1 MFSLINVI
9 LEKKIFKF
17 VLSDSCSLCVNVQI
31 SEFWIRARKYWFS
44 LRSSVCNCRHHT
56 TQPVIVALV
65 YQAWVCVLVPE
76 RVTAAGGHCL
86 RFIFLSV
93 SLQYWASWRYSVI
106 VGRGAVGL
114 AWRHRKDQLSS
125 KRGIRTVQ
133 AIWIAV
139 QKEPL
144 KSRSSVHNHVHGC
157 PCLLLVQS
165 QPKSSFPD
173 QKRPH

>member
-9 LEKKIFKF
+9 LKKRIKKF
-17 VLSDSCSLCVNVQI
+17 VLSDNCSLCVNVQI
-31 SEFWIRARKYWFS
+31 SEFWICARKYWFY
-44 LRSSVCNCRHHT
+44 LCSSVCNCRHRT
-56 TQPVIVALV
+56 TQPVIVAPI
-65 YQAWVCVLVPE
+65 YSAWVCVLVAE
-76 RVTAAGGHCL
+76 RLIAAGGHCL

-106 VGRGAVGL
+106 VGRGAPGL
-114 AWRHRKDQLSS
+114 VRRHRKDQLSS

-144 KSRSSVHNHVHGC
+144 KSRSSMHNHVHGC
-157 PCLLLVQS
+157 PCFLVVQS